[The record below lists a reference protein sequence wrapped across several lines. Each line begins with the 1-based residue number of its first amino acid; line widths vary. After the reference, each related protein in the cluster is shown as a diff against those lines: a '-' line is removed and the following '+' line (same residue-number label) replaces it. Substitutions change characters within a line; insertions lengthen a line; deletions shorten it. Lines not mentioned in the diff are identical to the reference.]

1 MGRRGPTVSERNAM
15 AVYLNGRGAHDL
27 AISELKKA
35 RRLAPRSAV
44 IHYNLGA
51 AYFGKRDLDRS
62 LSAVKVS
69 LDLEP
74 EHVRARLLL
83 GFILEAKGLYEESRR
98 AFEWVVERDPSGRSG
113 QEAKD
118 ALVSLESKSH
128 DATRSPQIFPSKRKG
143 QFRDGLR

>member
-35 RRLAPRSAV
+35 RRLAPRSPV

-83 GFILEAKGLYEESRR
+83 GFILEAKGLYEESQR
-98 AFEWVVERDPSGRSG
+98 ELKWVLEPHPLSRSG
-113 QEAKD
+113 QEAKE
-118 ALVSLESKSH
+118 ALVGLESKITARVTEKSG
-128 DATRSPQIFPSKRKG
+128 DR
-143 QFRDGLR
+143 